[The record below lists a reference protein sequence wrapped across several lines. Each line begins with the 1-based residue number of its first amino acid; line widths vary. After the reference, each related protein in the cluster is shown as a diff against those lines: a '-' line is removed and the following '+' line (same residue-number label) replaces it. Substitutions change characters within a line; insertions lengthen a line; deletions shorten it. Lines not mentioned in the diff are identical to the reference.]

1 VLNRT
6 RVLGEAVK
14 MCVEICAR
22 SIKRLEGSRL
32 WFAADAGPME
42 IEWEET
48 AVWSVAG
55 TVR

>member
-1 VLNRT
+1 
-6 RVLGEAVK
+6 